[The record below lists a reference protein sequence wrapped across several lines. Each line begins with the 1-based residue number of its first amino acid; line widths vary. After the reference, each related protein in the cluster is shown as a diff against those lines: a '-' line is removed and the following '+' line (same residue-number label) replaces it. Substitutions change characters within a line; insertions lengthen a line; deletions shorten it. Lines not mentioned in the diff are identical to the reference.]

1 MIRTKQDLKEYIEAD
16 LSVQPAPKSWFK
28 RYRRKQI
35 RMKIF
40 LRKSEY
46 HYNNRNKSFIHRLL
60 YTYWWSRCKRIQ
72 DSFCTEICMN
82 VFGKGLTIWHGE
94 RIITNPH
101 ARVGDYCSIT
111 SGVVIAQA
119 HDEYPVIGD
128 YVELMIDS
136 KVLGGVTVADHGRIG
151 ANALVIKNINQ
162 CTTTWA
168 GCPAKKINDQGTIEN
183 PVPKCY

>member
-1 MIRTKQDLKEYIEAD
+1 MIQTKQDLKEYLKAD
-16 LSVQPAPKSWFK
+16 LLVQPAPKSWFK
-28 RYRRKQI
+28 RHRRKQI
-35 RMKIF
+35 RMKTF

-46 HYNNRNKSFIHRLL
+46 HYNNRKKSLLHKLL
-60 YTYWWSRCKRIQ
+60 YIYWWSRCKKIQ
-72 DSFCTEICMN
+72 DSFCTEICLN

-128 YVELMIDS
+128 HVELMIDS
-136 KVLGGVTVADHGRIG
+136 KVLGGVSVANHVRIG
-151 ANALVIKNINQ
+151 ANALVIKDINQ
-162 CTTTWA
+162 PNSTWA
-168 GCPAKKINDQGTIEN
+168 GCPAKMINNHGTVET
-183 PVPKCY
+183 PVPICY